1 MEFKKYGKVF
11 RIDFDDKNNIIQV
24 NKKPVK
30 IEFAS
35 GWLVKFER
43 RKMFSC
49 DFQIL
54 KARIMDAANTGFMDS
69 YYFKVFEK
77 MQNL

>member
-11 RIDFDDKNNIIQV
+11 KIEFDDKKNIILI
-24 NKKPVK
+24 NGKALK
-30 IEFAS
+30 IDFTS
-35 GWLVKFER
+35 GFLLKFEKKR
-43 RKMFSC
+43 VFSC
-49 DFQIL
+49 DFQLL
-54 KARIMDAANTGFMDS
+54 KARIIDAVNTGFMDS